1 MLCSS
6 KFFFKE
12 GRMPQNADHILVTL
26 IPKVKSVLSMRDLHP
41 IGLCNV
47 IYKIISKILTS
58 RLQQIMDDI
67 IREEQ
72 SAFLKGRFVSN
83 NILINHEIMHI
94 LKQREKR
101 SKLGNDKYYK
111 L

>member
-47 IYKIISKILTS
+47 IYKIISKILIS
-58 RLQQIMDDI
+58 RLQRIIGDI

-72 SAFLKGRFVSN
+72 SAFLKGRLISQYPHKSWN
-83 NILINHEIMHI
+83 NAYFEVE
-94 LKQREKR
+94 EKR
-101 SKLGNDKYYK
+101 SKLGNGNQTGH
-111 L
+111 